1 MYPPGSDPV
10 KCVLECSVLLHH
22 MTGLIPRPG
31 VLLLVLSPPDSCVLS
46 ARLPGLVCWLSPRYS
61 LHIKKNPGV
70 LVPGSFEF
78 VSYCY
83 YA

>member
-1 MYPPGSDPV
+1 MYLPGSDPA
-10 KCVLECSVLLHH
+10 KSVLECSVLLHH

-46 ARLPGLVCWLSPRYS
+46 ARLPSLVCWLSPRYS

-70 LVPGSFEF
+70 FSSRAF
-78 VSYCY
+78 
-83 YA
+83 